1 MDLRGYQT
9 DLIADVRDAW
19 GQGALNVMA
28 VLPTGGGKT
37 VCFGTILREHNGA
50 SCAIAHRSELVG
62 QMSTTLAKLQVRH
75 RIIAPVGTIRDIV
88 TRHMHETGRSWH
100 DPMAPAAVAG
110 VDTLTKRDLGSWA
123 EQVTLWVIDECFP
136 AGTLVDGRPIQDL
149 RVGDT
154 VTAFDEKTGGF
165 EKRRVVRVFRN
176 AAPKYM
182 VRLTVPGHHVLYCT
196 PGHPFWTRRG
206 WVEAARLQPNDE
218 VLSNAMHD
226 VRVRNSSDQRIP
238 EVPAP
243 QNGPHFLHQIV
254 RNETPGKPQ
263 DYRLDG
269 KIEAGAAERGDLHHV
284 LGRGG
289 PFGLP
294 VGAVSTNRKSVLQS
308 SVFQHL
314 PIPSLVQND
323 GSDQLT
329 VRVGSYDEKQPDAL
343 GSYASEGV
351 RDPAVDRSCADA
363 KRWERQA
370 GYSRRNGAVR
380 SICVGRVRTA
390 PGDQNRGTAEKR
402 VPCADFIQ
410 TGFSQ
415 LRIQGGVGSGR
426 GVTPRGTEDI
436 GSQEGQLF
444 KWVGLDSIEVYE
456 RGDFG
461 GPEPSG
467 DDGFVYNIEV
477 EGLHTYVANGVVVH
491 NCHHLLAA
499 NKWGKGVS
507 LFPNARG
514 LAVTATPVRAD
525 GRGLGRGSDGLI
537 DYMVQ
542 GPTKR
547 ELIDAGYL
555 TDYRIFAPAS
565 DIDLANVPVSDTTG
579 DFSAPALRDAAK
591 RSHVTGDIVENY
603 MKIAPGKLG
612 VTFCVSVELAGETA
626 ARYRAAGVPAEMVS
640 ANTPELERAAI
651 LRKFARRELLQ
662 LVNVDLFG
670 EGFDLPAIEVVSMG
684 RPTASYGLY
693 VQQFG
698 RACRPMENKDRAIII
713 DHVGNVLRHG
723 LPDAP
728 RIWTLDRRERRARN
742 KEELLQQPVRVCP
755 ECTIVYEKFHLACPH
770 CGHVPV
776 PKSRAAPEHVDGDIT
791 ELDPAVLARL
801 RRESDVDA
809 APKVPYGANDAI
821 RGAIMKRHRIWKES
835 QRGLRETMA
844 LYGGWQK
851 HLGRPQREA
860 YKRFFVEFGVDVATA
875 QGLPTSEA
883 TELNARIAAHLTANG
898 VVQA

>member
-110 VDTLTKRDLGSWA
+110 VDTLIKRDLGSWA
-123 EQVTLWVIDECFP
+123 EQVTLWVTDEC
-136 AGTLVDGRPIQDL
+136 Q
-149 RVGDT
+149 
-154 VTAFDEKTGGF
+154 
-165 EKRRVVRVFRN
+165 
-176 AAPKYM
+176 
-182 VRLTVPGHHVLYCT
+182 
-196 PGHPFWTRRG
+196 
-206 WVEAARLQPNDE
+206 
-218 VLSNAMHD
+218 
-226 VRVRNSSDQRIP
+226 
-238 EVPAP
+238 
-243 QNGPHFLHQIV
+243 
-254 RNETPGKPQ
+254 
-263 DYRLDG
+263 
-269 KIEAGAAERGDLHHV
+269 
-284 LGRGG
+284 
-289 PFGLP
+289 
-294 VGAVSTNRKSVLQS
+294 
-308 SVFQHL
+308 
-314 PIPSLVQND
+314 
-323 GSDQLT
+323 
-329 VRVGSYDEKQPDAL
+329 
-343 GSYASEGV
+343 
-351 RDPAVDRSCADA
+351 
-363 KRWERQA
+363 
-370 GYSRRNGAVR
+370 
-380 SICVGRVRTA
+380 
-390 PGDQNRGTAEKR
+390 
-402 VPCADFIQ
+402 
-410 TGFSQ
+410 
-415 LRIQGGVGSGR
+415 
-426 GVTPRGTEDI
+426 
-436 GSQEGQLF
+436 
-444 KWVGLDSIEVYE
+444 
-456 RGDFG
+456 
-461 GPEPSG
+461 
-467 DDGFVYNIEV
+467 
-477 EGLHTYVANGVVVH
+477 
-491 NCHHLLAA
+491 HLLAS

-514 LAVTATPVRAD
+514 LGVTATPVRAD

-537 DYMVQ
+537 DRMVL
-542 GPTKR
+542 GPTMR

-565 DIDLANVPVSDTTG
+565 DINLANVPVSDTTG

-728 RIWTLDRRERRARN
+728 RVWTLDRRERRARN
-742 KEELLQQPVRVCP
+742 KEELLQPVRVCP
-755 ECTIVYEKFHLACPH
+755 ECTIVYEKFRLACPH

>member
-123 EQVTLWVIDECFP
+123 EQVTLWVIDE
-136 AGTLVDGRPIQDL
+136 G
-149 RVGDT
+149 
-154 VTAFDEKTGGF
+154 
-165 EKRRVVRVFRN
+165 
-176 AAPKYM
+176 
-182 VRLTVPGHHVLYCT
+182 
-196 PGHPFWTRRG
+196 
-206 WVEAARLQPNDE
+206 
-218 VLSNAMHD
+218 
-226 VRVRNSSDQRIP
+226 
-238 EVPAP
+238 
-243 QNGPHFLHQIV
+243 
-254 RNETPGKPQ
+254 
-263 DYRLDG
+263 
-269 KIEAGAAERGDLHHV
+269 
-284 LGRGG
+284 
-289 PFGLP
+289 
-294 VGAVSTNRKSVLQS
+294 
-308 SVFQHL
+308 
-314 PIPSLVQND
+314 
-323 GSDQLT
+323 
-329 VRVGSYDEKQPDAL
+329 
-343 GSYASEGV
+343 
-351 RDPAVDRSCADA
+351 
-363 KRWERQA
+363 
-370 GYSRRNGAVR
+370 
-380 SICVGRVRTA
+380 
-390 PGDQNRGTAEKR
+390 
-402 VPCADFIQ
+402 
-410 TGFSQ
+410 
-415 LRIQGGVGSGR
+415 
-426 GVTPRGTEDI
+426 
-436 GSQEGQLF
+436 
-444 KWVGLDSIEVYE
+444 
-456 RGDFG
+456 
-461 GPEPSG
+461 
-467 DDGFVYNIEV
+467 
-477 EGLHTYVANGVVVH
+477 
-491 NCHHLLAA
+491 HHLLAA

-542 GPTKR
+542 GPTMR

-565 DIDLANVPVSDTTG
+565 DINLANVPVSDTTG

-651 LRKFARRELLQ
+651 LRKFARRQLLQ

-742 KEELLQQPVRVCP
+742 KEELLQPVRVCP

-821 RGAIMKRHRIWKES
+821 RGAIMKRHRTWKES

>member
-100 DPMAPAAVAG
+100 DPMALAAVAG

-123 EQVTLWVIDECFP
+123 EQVTLWVIDE
-136 AGTLVDGRPIQDL
+136 
-149 RVGDT
+149 
-154 VTAFDEKTGGF
+154 
-165 EKRRVVRVFRN
+165 
-176 AAPKYM
+176 
-182 VRLTVPGHHVLYCT
+182 
-196 PGHPFWTRRG
+196 
-206 WVEAARLQPNDE
+206 
-218 VLSNAMHD
+218 
-226 VRVRNSSDQRIP
+226 
-238 EVPAP
+238 
-243 QNGPHFLHQIV
+243 
-254 RNETPGKPQ
+254 
-263 DYRLDG
+263 
-269 KIEAGAAERGDLHHV
+269 
-284 LGRGG
+284 
-289 PFGLP
+289 
-294 VGAVSTNRKSVLQS
+294 
-308 SVFQHL
+308 
-314 PIPSLVQND
+314 
-323 GSDQLT
+323 
-329 VRVGSYDEKQPDAL
+329 
-343 GSYASEGV
+343 
-351 RDPAVDRSCADA
+351 
-363 KRWERQA
+363 
-370 GYSRRNGAVR
+370 
-380 SICVGRVRTA
+380 
-390 PGDQNRGTAEKR
+390 
-402 VPCADFIQ
+402 
-410 TGFSQ
+410 
-415 LRIQGGVGSGR
+415 
-426 GVTPRGTEDI
+426 
-436 GSQEGQLF
+436 
-444 KWVGLDSIEVYE
+444 
-456 RGDFG
+456 
-461 GPEPSG
+461 
-467 DDGFVYNIEV
+467 
-477 EGLHTYVANGVVVH
+477 
-491 NCHHLLAA
+491 CHHLLAA

-565 DIDLANVPVSDTTG
+565 DIDLANVPVSDITG

-776 PKSRAAPEHVDGDIT
+776 PKSRAAPEHVDGDIA

-821 RGAIMKRHRIWKES
+821 RGAIMKRHRVWKES

-875 QGLPTSEA
+875 QGLPASEA

>member
-100 DPMAPAAVAG
+100 DPMALAAVAG

-123 EQVTLWVIDECFP
+123 EQVTLWVIDE
-136 AGTLVDGRPIQDL
+136 
-149 RVGDT
+149 
-154 VTAFDEKTGGF
+154 
-165 EKRRVVRVFRN
+165 
-176 AAPKYM
+176 
-182 VRLTVPGHHVLYCT
+182 
-196 PGHPFWTRRG
+196 
-206 WVEAARLQPNDE
+206 
-218 VLSNAMHD
+218 
-226 VRVRNSSDQRIP
+226 
-238 EVPAP
+238 
-243 QNGPHFLHQIV
+243 
-254 RNETPGKPQ
+254 
-263 DYRLDG
+263 
-269 KIEAGAAERGDLHHV
+269 
-284 LGRGG
+284 
-289 PFGLP
+289 
-294 VGAVSTNRKSVLQS
+294 
-308 SVFQHL
+308 
-314 PIPSLVQND
+314 
-323 GSDQLT
+323 
-329 VRVGSYDEKQPDAL
+329 
-343 GSYASEGV
+343 
-351 RDPAVDRSCADA
+351 
-363 KRWERQA
+363 
-370 GYSRRNGAVR
+370 
-380 SICVGRVRTA
+380 
-390 PGDQNRGTAEKR
+390 
-402 VPCADFIQ
+402 
-410 TGFSQ
+410 
-415 LRIQGGVGSGR
+415 
-426 GVTPRGTEDI
+426 
-436 GSQEGQLF
+436 
-444 KWVGLDSIEVYE
+444 
-456 RGDFG
+456 
-461 GPEPSG
+461 
-467 DDGFVYNIEV
+467 
-477 EGLHTYVANGVVVH
+477 
-491 NCHHLLAA
+491 CHHLLAA

-565 DIDLANVPVSDTTG
+565 DIDLANVPVSDITG

-776 PKSRAAPEHVDGDIT
+776 PKSRAAPEHVDGDIA

-875 QGLPTSEA
+875 QGLPASEA

>member
-123 EQVTLWVIDECFP
+123 EQVTLWVIDEC
-136 AGTLVDGRPIQDL
+136 
-149 RVGDT
+149 
-154 VTAFDEKTGGF
+154 
-165 EKRRVVRVFRN
+165 
-176 AAPKYM
+176 
-182 VRLTVPGHHVLYCT
+182 
-196 PGHPFWTRRG
+196 
-206 WVEAARLQPNDE
+206 
-218 VLSNAMHD
+218 
-226 VRVRNSSDQRIP
+226 
-238 EVPAP
+238 
-243 QNGPHFLHQIV
+243 
-254 RNETPGKPQ
+254 
-263 DYRLDG
+263 
-269 KIEAGAAERGDLHHV
+269 
-284 LGRGG
+284 
-289 PFGLP
+289 
-294 VGAVSTNRKSVLQS
+294 
-308 SVFQHL
+308 
-314 PIPSLVQND
+314 
-323 GSDQLT
+323 
-329 VRVGSYDEKQPDAL
+329 
-343 GSYASEGV
+343 
-351 RDPAVDRSCADA
+351 
-363 KRWERQA
+363 
-370 GYSRRNGAVR
+370 
-380 SICVGRVRTA
+380 
-390 PGDQNRGTAEKR
+390 
-402 VPCADFIQ
+402 
-410 TGFSQ
+410 
-415 LRIQGGVGSGR
+415 
-426 GVTPRGTEDI
+426 
-436 GSQEGQLF
+436 
-444 KWVGLDSIEVYE
+444 
-456 RGDFG
+456 
-461 GPEPSG
+461 
-467 DDGFVYNIEV
+467 
-477 EGLHTYVANGVVVH
+477 
-491 NCHHLLAA
+491 HHLLAA

-565 DIDLANVPVSDTTG
+565 DIDLANVPVSDITG

-821 RGAIMKRHRIWKES
+821 RGAIMKRHRVWKES

-875 QGLPTSEA
+875 QGLPASEA

>member
-123 EQVTLWVIDECFP
+123 EQVTLWVIDEC
-136 AGTLVDGRPIQDL
+136 
-149 RVGDT
+149 
-154 VTAFDEKTGGF
+154 
-165 EKRRVVRVFRN
+165 
-176 AAPKYM
+176 
-182 VRLTVPGHHVLYCT
+182 
-196 PGHPFWTRRG
+196 
-206 WVEAARLQPNDE
+206 
-218 VLSNAMHD
+218 
-226 VRVRNSSDQRIP
+226 
-238 EVPAP
+238 
-243 QNGPHFLHQIV
+243 
-254 RNETPGKPQ
+254 
-263 DYRLDG
+263 
-269 KIEAGAAERGDLHHV
+269 
-284 LGRGG
+284 
-289 PFGLP
+289 
-294 VGAVSTNRKSVLQS
+294 
-308 SVFQHL
+308 
-314 PIPSLVQND
+314 
-323 GSDQLT
+323 
-329 VRVGSYDEKQPDAL
+329 
-343 GSYASEGV
+343 
-351 RDPAVDRSCADA
+351 
-363 KRWERQA
+363 
-370 GYSRRNGAVR
+370 
-380 SICVGRVRTA
+380 
-390 PGDQNRGTAEKR
+390 
-402 VPCADFIQ
+402 
-410 TGFSQ
+410 
-415 LRIQGGVGSGR
+415 
-426 GVTPRGTEDI
+426 
-436 GSQEGQLF
+436 
-444 KWVGLDSIEVYE
+444 
-456 RGDFG
+456 
-461 GPEPSG
+461 
-467 DDGFVYNIEV
+467 
-477 EGLHTYVANGVVVH
+477 
-491 NCHHLLAA
+491 HHLLAA

-565 DIDLANVPVSDTTG
+565 DIDLANVPVSDITG

-776 PKSRAAPEHVDGDIT
+776 PKSRAAPEHVDGDIA

-821 RGAIMKRHRIWKES
+821 RGAIMKRHRVWKES

-875 QGLPTSEA
+875 QGLPASEA

>member
-1 MDLRGYQT
+1 
-9 DLIADVRDAW
+9 
-19 GQGALNVMA
+19 
-28 VLPTGGGKT
+28 
-37 VCFGTILREHNGA
+37 
-50 SCAIAHRSELVG
+50 
-62 QMSTTLAKLQVRH
+62 
-75 RIIAPVGTIRDIV
+75 
-88 TRHMHETGRSWH
+88 
-100 DPMAPAAVAG
+100 VAG
-110 VDTLTKRDLGSWA
+110 VDTLIKRDLGSWA
-123 EQVTLWVIDECFP
+123 EQVTLWVTDEC
-136 AGTLVDGRPIQDL
+136 Q
-149 RVGDT
+149 
-154 VTAFDEKTGGF
+154 
-165 EKRRVVRVFRN
+165 
-176 AAPKYM
+176 
-182 VRLTVPGHHVLYCT
+182 
-196 PGHPFWTRRG
+196 
-206 WVEAARLQPNDE
+206 
-218 VLSNAMHD
+218 
-226 VRVRNSSDQRIP
+226 
-238 EVPAP
+238 
-243 QNGPHFLHQIV
+243 
-254 RNETPGKPQ
+254 
-263 DYRLDG
+263 
-269 KIEAGAAERGDLHHV
+269 
-284 LGRGG
+284 
-289 PFGLP
+289 
-294 VGAVSTNRKSVLQS
+294 
-308 SVFQHL
+308 
-314 PIPSLVQND
+314 
-323 GSDQLT
+323 
-329 VRVGSYDEKQPDAL
+329 
-343 GSYASEGV
+343 
-351 RDPAVDRSCADA
+351 
-363 KRWERQA
+363 
-370 GYSRRNGAVR
+370 
-380 SICVGRVRTA
+380 
-390 PGDQNRGTAEKR
+390 
-402 VPCADFIQ
+402 
-410 TGFSQ
+410 
-415 LRIQGGVGSGR
+415 
-426 GVTPRGTEDI
+426 
-436 GSQEGQLF
+436 
-444 KWVGLDSIEVYE
+444 
-456 RGDFG
+456 
-461 GPEPSG
+461 
-467 DDGFVYNIEV
+467 
-477 EGLHTYVANGVVVH
+477 
-491 NCHHLLAA
+491 HLLAA

-514 LAVTATPVRAD
+514 LGVTATPVRAD

-542 GPTKR
+542 GPTMR
-547 ELIDAGYL
+547 ELVEAGYL

-565 DIDLANVPVSDTTG
+565 DINLANVPVSDTTG

-728 RIWTLDRRERRARN
+728 RVWTLDRRERRARN
-742 KEELLQQPVRVCP
+742 KEELLQPVRVCP
-755 ECTIVYEKFHLACPH
+755 ECTIVYEKFRLACPH

>member
-100 DPMAPAAVAG
+100 DPMALAAVAG

-218 VLSNAMHD
+218 VLS
-226 VRVRNSSDQRIP
+226 
-238 EVPAP
+238 
-243 QNGPHFLHQIV
+243 
-254 RNETPGKPQ
+254 
-263 DYRLDG
+263 
-269 KIEAGAAERGDLHHV
+269 
-284 LGRGG
+284 
-289 PFGLP
+289 
-294 VGAVSTNRKSVLQS
+294 
-308 SVFQHL
+308 
-314 PIPSLVQND
+314 
-323 GSDQLT
+323 
-329 VRVGSYDEKQPDAL
+329 
-343 GSYASEGV
+343 
-351 RDPAVDRSCADA
+351 
-363 KRWERQA
+363 
-370 GYSRRNGAVR
+370 
-380 SICVGRVRTA
+380 
-390 PGDQNRGTAEKR
+390 
-402 VPCADFIQ
+402 
-410 TGFSQ
+410 
-415 LRIQGGVGSGR
+415 
-426 GVTPRGTEDI
+426 TEDI

>member
-123 EQVTLWVIDECFP
+123 EQVTLWVIDEC
-136 AGTLVDGRPIQDL
+136 
-149 RVGDT
+149 
-154 VTAFDEKTGGF
+154 
-165 EKRRVVRVFRN
+165 
-176 AAPKYM
+176 
-182 VRLTVPGHHVLYCT
+182 
-196 PGHPFWTRRG
+196 
-206 WVEAARLQPNDE
+206 
-218 VLSNAMHD
+218 
-226 VRVRNSSDQRIP
+226 
-238 EVPAP
+238 
-243 QNGPHFLHQIV
+243 
-254 RNETPGKPQ
+254 
-263 DYRLDG
+263 
-269 KIEAGAAERGDLHHV
+269 
-284 LGRGG
+284 
-289 PFGLP
+289 
-294 VGAVSTNRKSVLQS
+294 
-308 SVFQHL
+308 
-314 PIPSLVQND
+314 
-323 GSDQLT
+323 
-329 VRVGSYDEKQPDAL
+329 
-343 GSYASEGV
+343 
-351 RDPAVDRSCADA
+351 
-363 KRWERQA
+363 
-370 GYSRRNGAVR
+370 
-380 SICVGRVRTA
+380 
-390 PGDQNRGTAEKR
+390 
-402 VPCADFIQ
+402 
-410 TGFSQ
+410 
-415 LRIQGGVGSGR
+415 
-426 GVTPRGTEDI
+426 
-436 GSQEGQLF
+436 
-444 KWVGLDSIEVYE
+444 
-456 RGDFG
+456 
-461 GPEPSG
+461 
-467 DDGFVYNIEV
+467 
-477 EGLHTYVANGVVVH
+477 
-491 NCHHLLAA
+491 HHLLAA

-565 DIDLANVPVSDTTG
+565 DIDLANVPVSDITG

-875 QGLPTSEA
+875 QGLPASEA

>member
-62 QMSTTLAKLQVRH
+62 QMSTTLAKMQVRH

-123 EQVTLWVIDECFP
+123 EQVTLWVIDE
-136 AGTLVDGRPIQDL
+136 
-149 RVGDT
+149 
-154 VTAFDEKTGGF
+154 
-165 EKRRVVRVFRN
+165 
-176 AAPKYM
+176 
-182 VRLTVPGHHVLYCT
+182 
-196 PGHPFWTRRG
+196 
-206 WVEAARLQPNDE
+206 
-218 VLSNAMHD
+218 
-226 VRVRNSSDQRIP
+226 
-238 EVPAP
+238 
-243 QNGPHFLHQIV
+243 
-254 RNETPGKPQ
+254 
-263 DYRLDG
+263 
-269 KIEAGAAERGDLHHV
+269 
-284 LGRGG
+284 
-289 PFGLP
+289 
-294 VGAVSTNRKSVLQS
+294 
-308 SVFQHL
+308 
-314 PIPSLVQND
+314 
-323 GSDQLT
+323 
-329 VRVGSYDEKQPDAL
+329 
-343 GSYASEGV
+343 
-351 RDPAVDRSCADA
+351 
-363 KRWERQA
+363 
-370 GYSRRNGAVR
+370 
-380 SICVGRVRTA
+380 
-390 PGDQNRGTAEKR
+390 
-402 VPCADFIQ
+402 
-410 TGFSQ
+410 
-415 LRIQGGVGSGR
+415 
-426 GVTPRGTEDI
+426 
-436 GSQEGQLF
+436 
-444 KWVGLDSIEVYE
+444 
-456 RGDFG
+456 
-461 GPEPSG
+461 
-467 DDGFVYNIEV
+467 
-477 EGLHTYVANGVVVH
+477 
-491 NCHHLLAA
+491 CHHLLAA

-565 DIDLANVPVSDTTG
+565 DIDLANVPVSDITG

-776 PKSRAAPEHVDGDIT
+776 PKSRAAPEHVDGDIA

-821 RGAIMKRHRIWKES
+821 RGAIMKRHRVWKES

-875 QGLPTSEA
+875 QGLPASEA

>member
-218 VLSNAMHD
+218 VLS
-226 VRVRNSSDQRIP
+226 
-238 EVPAP
+238 
-243 QNGPHFLHQIV
+243 
-254 RNETPGKPQ
+254 
-263 DYRLDG
+263 
-269 KIEAGAAERGDLHHV
+269 
-284 LGRGG
+284 
-289 PFGLP
+289 
-294 VGAVSTNRKSVLQS
+294 
-308 SVFQHL
+308 
-314 PIPSLVQND
+314 
-323 GSDQLT
+323 
-329 VRVGSYDEKQPDAL
+329 
-343 GSYASEGV
+343 
-351 RDPAVDRSCADA
+351 
-363 KRWERQA
+363 
-370 GYSRRNGAVR
+370 
-380 SICVGRVRTA
+380 
-390 PGDQNRGTAEKR
+390 
-402 VPCADFIQ
+402 
-410 TGFSQ
+410 
-415 LRIQGGVGSGR
+415 
-426 GVTPRGTEDI
+426 TEDI

-542 GPTKR
+542 GPTMR

-565 DIDLANVPVSDTTG
+565 DINLANVPVSDTTG

-728 RIWTLDRRERRARN
+728 RIWTLDRRDR
-742 KEELLQQPVRVCP
+742 
-755 ECTIVYEKFHLACPH
+755 T
-770 CGHVPV
+770 
-776 PKSRAAPEHVDGDIT
+776 
-791 ELDPAVLARL
+791 
-801 RRESDVDA
+801 
-809 APKVPYGANDAI
+809 
-821 RGAIMKRHRIWKES
+821 WKES

>member
-110 VDTLTKRDLGSWA
+110 VDTLIKRDLGSWA
-123 EQVTLWVIDECFP
+123 EQVTLWVTDEC
-136 AGTLVDGRPIQDL
+136 Q
-149 RVGDT
+149 
-154 VTAFDEKTGGF
+154 
-165 EKRRVVRVFRN
+165 
-176 AAPKYM
+176 
-182 VRLTVPGHHVLYCT
+182 
-196 PGHPFWTRRG
+196 
-206 WVEAARLQPNDE
+206 
-218 VLSNAMHD
+218 
-226 VRVRNSSDQRIP
+226 
-238 EVPAP
+238 
-243 QNGPHFLHQIV
+243 
-254 RNETPGKPQ
+254 
-263 DYRLDG
+263 
-269 KIEAGAAERGDLHHV
+269 
-284 LGRGG
+284 
-289 PFGLP
+289 
-294 VGAVSTNRKSVLQS
+294 
-308 SVFQHL
+308 
-314 PIPSLVQND
+314 
-323 GSDQLT
+323 
-329 VRVGSYDEKQPDAL
+329 
-343 GSYASEGV
+343 
-351 RDPAVDRSCADA
+351 
-363 KRWERQA
+363 
-370 GYSRRNGAVR
+370 
-380 SICVGRVRTA
+380 
-390 PGDQNRGTAEKR
+390 
-402 VPCADFIQ
+402 
-410 TGFSQ
+410 
-415 LRIQGGVGSGR
+415 
-426 GVTPRGTEDI
+426 
-436 GSQEGQLF
+436 
-444 KWVGLDSIEVYE
+444 
-456 RGDFG
+456 
-461 GPEPSG
+461 
-467 DDGFVYNIEV
+467 
-477 EGLHTYVANGVVVH
+477 
-491 NCHHLLAA
+491 HLLAS

-514 LAVTATPVRAD
+514 LGVTATPVRAD

-542 GPTKR
+542 GPTMR
-547 ELIDAGYL
+547 ELVEAGYL

-565 DIDLANVPVSDTTG
+565 DINLANVPVSDTTG

-728 RIWTLDRRERRARN
+728 RVWTLDRRERRARN
-742 KEELLQQPVRVCP
+742 KEELLQPVRVCP

-875 QGLPTSEA
+875 QGLPASEA

>member
-62 QMSTTLAKLQVRH
+62 QMSTTLAKMQVRH

-123 EQVTLWVIDECFP
+123 EQVTLWVIDE
-136 AGTLVDGRPIQDL
+136 
-149 RVGDT
+149 
-154 VTAFDEKTGGF
+154 
-165 EKRRVVRVFRN
+165 
-176 AAPKYM
+176 
-182 VRLTVPGHHVLYCT
+182 
-196 PGHPFWTRRG
+196 
-206 WVEAARLQPNDE
+206 
-218 VLSNAMHD
+218 
-226 VRVRNSSDQRIP
+226 
-238 EVPAP
+238 
-243 QNGPHFLHQIV
+243 
-254 RNETPGKPQ
+254 
-263 DYRLDG
+263 
-269 KIEAGAAERGDLHHV
+269 
-284 LGRGG
+284 
-289 PFGLP
+289 
-294 VGAVSTNRKSVLQS
+294 
-308 SVFQHL
+308 
-314 PIPSLVQND
+314 
-323 GSDQLT
+323 
-329 VRVGSYDEKQPDAL
+329 
-343 GSYASEGV
+343 
-351 RDPAVDRSCADA
+351 
-363 KRWERQA
+363 
-370 GYSRRNGAVR
+370 
-380 SICVGRVRTA
+380 
-390 PGDQNRGTAEKR
+390 
-402 VPCADFIQ
+402 
-410 TGFSQ
+410 
-415 LRIQGGVGSGR
+415 
-426 GVTPRGTEDI
+426 
-436 GSQEGQLF
+436 
-444 KWVGLDSIEVYE
+444 
-456 RGDFG
+456 
-461 GPEPSG
+461 
-467 DDGFVYNIEV
+467 
-477 EGLHTYVANGVVVH
+477 
-491 NCHHLLAA
+491 CHHLLAA

-565 DIDLANVPVSDTTG
+565 DIDLANVPVSDITG

-603 MKIAPGKLG
+603 MKIATGKLG

-776 PKSRAAPEHVDGDIT
+776 PKSRAAPEHVDGDIA

-821 RGAIMKRHRIWKES
+821 RGAIMKRHRVWKES

>member
-110 VDTLTKRDLGSWA
+110 VDTLIKRDLGSWA
-123 EQVTLWVIDECFP
+123 EQVTLWVTDEC
-136 AGTLVDGRPIQDL
+136 Q
-149 RVGDT
+149 
-154 VTAFDEKTGGF
+154 
-165 EKRRVVRVFRN
+165 
-176 AAPKYM
+176 
-182 VRLTVPGHHVLYCT
+182 
-196 PGHPFWTRRG
+196 
-206 WVEAARLQPNDE
+206 
-218 VLSNAMHD
+218 
-226 VRVRNSSDQRIP
+226 
-238 EVPAP
+238 
-243 QNGPHFLHQIV
+243 
-254 RNETPGKPQ
+254 
-263 DYRLDG
+263 
-269 KIEAGAAERGDLHHV
+269 
-284 LGRGG
+284 
-289 PFGLP
+289 
-294 VGAVSTNRKSVLQS
+294 
-308 SVFQHL
+308 
-314 PIPSLVQND
+314 
-323 GSDQLT
+323 
-329 VRVGSYDEKQPDAL
+329 
-343 GSYASEGV
+343 
-351 RDPAVDRSCADA
+351 
-363 KRWERQA
+363 
-370 GYSRRNGAVR
+370 
-380 SICVGRVRTA
+380 
-390 PGDQNRGTAEKR
+390 
-402 VPCADFIQ
+402 
-410 TGFSQ
+410 
-415 LRIQGGVGSGR
+415 
-426 GVTPRGTEDI
+426 
-436 GSQEGQLF
+436 
-444 KWVGLDSIEVYE
+444 
-456 RGDFG
+456 
-461 GPEPSG
+461 
-467 DDGFVYNIEV
+467 
-477 EGLHTYVANGVVVH
+477 
-491 NCHHLLAA
+491 HLLAS

-514 LAVTATPVRAD
+514 LGVTATPVRAD

-542 GPTKR
+542 GPTMR
-547 ELIDAGYL
+547 ELVEAGYL

-565 DIDLANVPVSDTTG
+565 DINLANVPVSDTTG

-728 RIWTLDRRERRARN
+728 RVWTLDRRERRARN
-742 KEELLQQPVRVCP
+742 KEELLQPVRVCP
-755 ECTIVYEKFHLACPH
+755 ECTIVYEKFRLACPH

>member
-110 VDTLTKRDLGSWA
+110 VDTLIKRDLGSWA
-123 EQVTLWVIDECFP
+123 EQVTLWVTDEC
-136 AGTLVDGRPIQDL
+136 Q
-149 RVGDT
+149 
-154 VTAFDEKTGGF
+154 
-165 EKRRVVRVFRN
+165 
-176 AAPKYM
+176 
-182 VRLTVPGHHVLYCT
+182 
-196 PGHPFWTRRG
+196 
-206 WVEAARLQPNDE
+206 
-218 VLSNAMHD
+218 
-226 VRVRNSSDQRIP
+226 
-238 EVPAP
+238 
-243 QNGPHFLHQIV
+243 
-254 RNETPGKPQ
+254 
-263 DYRLDG
+263 
-269 KIEAGAAERGDLHHV
+269 
-284 LGRGG
+284 
-289 PFGLP
+289 
-294 VGAVSTNRKSVLQS
+294 
-308 SVFQHL
+308 
-314 PIPSLVQND
+314 
-323 GSDQLT
+323 
-329 VRVGSYDEKQPDAL
+329 
-343 GSYASEGV
+343 
-351 RDPAVDRSCADA
+351 
-363 KRWERQA
+363 
-370 GYSRRNGAVR
+370 
-380 SICVGRVRTA
+380 
-390 PGDQNRGTAEKR
+390 
-402 VPCADFIQ
+402 
-410 TGFSQ
+410 
-415 LRIQGGVGSGR
+415 
-426 GVTPRGTEDI
+426 
-436 GSQEGQLF
+436 
-444 KWVGLDSIEVYE
+444 
-456 RGDFG
+456 
-461 GPEPSG
+461 
-467 DDGFVYNIEV
+467 
-477 EGLHTYVANGVVVH
+477 
-491 NCHHLLAA
+491 HLLAS

-514 LAVTATPVRAD
+514 LGVTATPVRAD

-537 DYMVQ
+537 DRMVL
-542 GPTKR
+542 GPTMR

-565 DIDLANVPVSDTTG
+565 DINLANVPVSDTTG

-728 RIWTLDRRERRARN
+728 RVWTLDRRERRARN
-742 KEELLQQPVRVCP
+742 KEELLQPVRVCP

>member
-110 VDTLTKRDLGSWA
+110 VDTLIKRDLGSWA
-123 EQVTLWVIDECFP
+123 EQVTLWVTDEC
-136 AGTLVDGRPIQDL
+136 Q
-149 RVGDT
+149 
-154 VTAFDEKTGGF
+154 
-165 EKRRVVRVFRN
+165 
-176 AAPKYM
+176 
-182 VRLTVPGHHVLYCT
+182 
-196 PGHPFWTRRG
+196 
-206 WVEAARLQPNDE
+206 
-218 VLSNAMHD
+218 
-226 VRVRNSSDQRIP
+226 
-238 EVPAP
+238 
-243 QNGPHFLHQIV
+243 
-254 RNETPGKPQ
+254 
-263 DYRLDG
+263 
-269 KIEAGAAERGDLHHV
+269 
-284 LGRGG
+284 
-289 PFGLP
+289 
-294 VGAVSTNRKSVLQS
+294 
-308 SVFQHL
+308 
-314 PIPSLVQND
+314 
-323 GSDQLT
+323 
-329 VRVGSYDEKQPDAL
+329 
-343 GSYASEGV
+343 
-351 RDPAVDRSCADA
+351 
-363 KRWERQA
+363 
-370 GYSRRNGAVR
+370 
-380 SICVGRVRTA
+380 
-390 PGDQNRGTAEKR
+390 
-402 VPCADFIQ
+402 
-410 TGFSQ
+410 
-415 LRIQGGVGSGR
+415 
-426 GVTPRGTEDI
+426 
-436 GSQEGQLF
+436 
-444 KWVGLDSIEVYE
+444 
-456 RGDFG
+456 
-461 GPEPSG
+461 
-467 DDGFVYNIEV
+467 
-477 EGLHTYVANGVVVH
+477 
-491 NCHHLLAA
+491 HLLAS

-514 LAVTATPVRAD
+514 LGVTATPVRAD

-537 DYMVQ
+537 DRMVL

-565 DIDLANVPVSDTTG
+565 DINLANVPVSDTTG

-728 RIWTLDRRERRARN
+728 RVWTLDRRERRARN
-742 KEELLQQPVRVCP
+742 KEELLQPVRVCP

-875 QGLPTSEA
+875 QGLPASEA

>member
-123 EQVTLWVIDECFP
+123 EQVTLWVIDE
-136 AGTLVDGRPIQDL
+136 
-149 RVGDT
+149 
-154 VTAFDEKTGGF
+154 
-165 EKRRVVRVFRN
+165 
-176 AAPKYM
+176 
-182 VRLTVPGHHVLYCT
+182 
-196 PGHPFWTRRG
+196 
-206 WVEAARLQPNDE
+206 
-218 VLSNAMHD
+218 
-226 VRVRNSSDQRIP
+226 
-238 EVPAP
+238 
-243 QNGPHFLHQIV
+243 
-254 RNETPGKPQ
+254 
-263 DYRLDG
+263 
-269 KIEAGAAERGDLHHV
+269 
-284 LGRGG
+284 
-289 PFGLP
+289 
-294 VGAVSTNRKSVLQS
+294 
-308 SVFQHL
+308 
-314 PIPSLVQND
+314 
-323 GSDQLT
+323 
-329 VRVGSYDEKQPDAL
+329 
-343 GSYASEGV
+343 
-351 RDPAVDRSCADA
+351 
-363 KRWERQA
+363 
-370 GYSRRNGAVR
+370 
-380 SICVGRVRTA
+380 
-390 PGDQNRGTAEKR
+390 
-402 VPCADFIQ
+402 
-410 TGFSQ
+410 
-415 LRIQGGVGSGR
+415 
-426 GVTPRGTEDI
+426 
-436 GSQEGQLF
+436 
-444 KWVGLDSIEVYE
+444 
-456 RGDFG
+456 
-461 GPEPSG
+461 
-467 DDGFVYNIEV
+467 
-477 EGLHTYVANGVVVH
+477 
-491 NCHHLLAA
+491 CHHLLAA

-776 PKSRAAPEHVDGDIT
+776 PKSRAAPEHVDGDNT

-898 VVQA
+898 VVHA

>member
-110 VDTLTKRDLGSWA
+110 VDTLIKRDLGSWA
-123 EQVTLWVIDECFP
+123 EQVTLWVTDECFP

-176 AAPKYM
+176 SAPKYM

-238 EVPAP
+238 EVEDL
-243 QNGPHFLHQIV
+243 GP
-254 RNETPGKPQ
+254 
-263 DYRLDG
+263 
-269 KIEAGAAERGDLHHV
+269 
-284 LGRGG
+284 
-289 PFGLP
+289 
-294 VGAVSTNRKSVLQS
+294 
-308 SVFQHL
+308 
-314 PIPSLVQND
+314 
-323 GSDQLT
+323 
-329 VRVGSYDEKQPDAL
+329 
-343 GSYASEGV
+343 
-351 RDPAVDRSCADA
+351 
-363 KRWERQA
+363 
-370 GYSRRNGAVR
+370 
-380 SICVGRVRTA
+380 
-390 PGDQNRGTAEKR
+390 
-402 VPCADFIQ
+402 
-410 TGFSQ
+410 
-415 LRIQGGVGSGR
+415 
-426 GVTPRGTEDI
+426 
-436 GSQEGQLF
+436 QEGQLF
-444 KWVGLDSIEVYE
+444 KWVRLDSIEVYE

-514 LAVTATPVRAD
+514 LGVTATPVRAD

-537 DYMVQ
+537 DRMVL

-565 DIDLANVPVSDTTG
+565 DINLANVPVSDTTG

-728 RIWTLDRRERRARN
+728 RVWTLDRRERRARN
-742 KEELLQQPVRVCP
+742 KEELLQPVRVCP
-755 ECTIVYEKFHLACPH
+755 ECTIVYEKFRLACPH

-801 RRESDVDA
+801 RRESDMDA

>member
-110 VDTLTKRDLGSWA
+110 VDTLIKRDLGSWA
-123 EQVTLWVIDECFP
+123 EQVTLWVTDEC
-136 AGTLVDGRPIQDL
+136 Q
-149 RVGDT
+149 
-154 VTAFDEKTGGF
+154 
-165 EKRRVVRVFRN
+165 
-176 AAPKYM
+176 
-182 VRLTVPGHHVLYCT
+182 
-196 PGHPFWTRRG
+196 
-206 WVEAARLQPNDE
+206 
-218 VLSNAMHD
+218 
-226 VRVRNSSDQRIP
+226 
-238 EVPAP
+238 
-243 QNGPHFLHQIV
+243 
-254 RNETPGKPQ
+254 
-263 DYRLDG
+263 
-269 KIEAGAAERGDLHHV
+269 
-284 LGRGG
+284 
-289 PFGLP
+289 
-294 VGAVSTNRKSVLQS
+294 
-308 SVFQHL
+308 
-314 PIPSLVQND
+314 
-323 GSDQLT
+323 
-329 VRVGSYDEKQPDAL
+329 
-343 GSYASEGV
+343 
-351 RDPAVDRSCADA
+351 
-363 KRWERQA
+363 
-370 GYSRRNGAVR
+370 
-380 SICVGRVRTA
+380 
-390 PGDQNRGTAEKR
+390 
-402 VPCADFIQ
+402 
-410 TGFSQ
+410 
-415 LRIQGGVGSGR
+415 
-426 GVTPRGTEDI
+426 
-436 GSQEGQLF
+436 
-444 KWVGLDSIEVYE
+444 
-456 RGDFG
+456 
-461 GPEPSG
+461 
-467 DDGFVYNIEV
+467 
-477 EGLHTYVANGVVVH
+477 
-491 NCHHLLAA
+491 HLLAA

-514 LAVTATPVRAD
+514 LGVTATPVRAD

-542 GPTKR
+542 GPTMR
-547 ELIDAGYL
+547 ELVEAGYL

-565 DIDLANVPVSDTTG
+565 DINLANVPVSDTTG

-728 RIWTLDRRERRARN
+728 RVWTLDRRERRARN
-742 KEELLQQPVRVCP
+742 KEELLQPVRVCP

-801 RRESDVDA
+801 RRESDMDA